1 MDKGNQ
7 EILKDLLMLFYKF
20 NLGVMKLNKPLR
32 KLIFTR
38 SQDVTGE
45 AFILDFQAQMESIIR
60 KHSKKSLTLR
70 KGIPY
75 SMTDPKEFLNRVM
88 EELQ

>member
-1 MDKGNQ
+1 
-7 EILKDLLMLFYKF
+7 
-20 NLGVMKLNKPLR
+20 
-32 KLIFTR
+32 
-38 SQDVTGE
+38 
-45 AFILDFQAQMESIIR
+45 
-60 KHSKKSLTLR
+60 LTLR